1 MNIQYCSDLHLEF
14 IKNTYFLHSNLL
26 IPSADILILAGD
38 IIPFCKSLDK
48 VKYFDFLSE
57 SFQKVYWLPGNHEY
71 YNSDMV
77 RGNMFKGKKVRNNV
91 HIVNNEV
98 ISINEVNLIFST
110 LWSQI
115 SPQKELI
122 IKSRLSD
129 FSQITYDG
137 DAFRPKQFN
146 ILHQESLRF
155 LENSLI
161 DLNGNKNLVVTHH
174 VPTLLNYPKEYLT
187 SPINEA
193 FAVELFDLIEK
204 YQPEAWIYGHSHFN
218 TPEFSIG
225 KTRLVTN
232 QLGYVDMNEH
242 KSFRFDSFISL

>member
-1 MNIQYCSDLHLEF
+1 MKIQYCSDLHLEF
-14 IKNTYFLHSNLL
+14 IKNTIFLHSNLL

-38 IIPFCKSLDK
+38 IIPFRKSLDK

-57 SFQKVYWLPGNHEY
+57 SFQQVYWLPGNHEY

-77 RGNMFKGKKVRNNV
+77 RGNVFKGKKVRDNV
-91 HIVNNEV
+91 HIVNNEI
-98 ISINEVNLIFST
+98 ISINDVNLIFST

-115 SPQKELI
+115 SPQRELI
-122 IKSRLSD
+122 IKSSLSD
-129 FSQITYDG
+129 FSQIKNDG
-137 DAFRPKQFN
+137 KAFSPKHFN

-161 DLNGNKNLVVTHH
+161 ELNGNKNLVVTHH
-174 VPTLLNYPKEYLT
+174 VPTLLNYPKAYLT

-193 FAVELFDLIEK
+193 FAVELYDLIEK
-204 YQPEAWIYGHSHFN
+204 YQPDAWIYGHSHVN
-218 TPEFSIG
+218 TPDFTNG

-242 KSFRFDSFISL
+242 HTFVLNKFIEI